1 MIKWCFLNLISFYPS
16 LIFIFSIIWTFSS
29 SPYISPREINSYIW
43 PQSLQFITI
52 KLWLSRPPS
61 SGFFKYPDLFLW
73 SNFIWILIHHIW
85 DWKQIFFYQTKNMG
99 LNSHWNWIY
108 STFRSCQMFFLMLL
122 LISI

>member
-29 SPYISPREINSYIW
+29 SPYIFHREINSYIW

-85 DWKQIFFYQTKNMG
+85 DWKQIFFISNKEHG
-99 LNSHWNWIY
+99 IKLPLELNLFHFSKLSNV
-108 STFRSCQMFFLMLL
+108 FFNV